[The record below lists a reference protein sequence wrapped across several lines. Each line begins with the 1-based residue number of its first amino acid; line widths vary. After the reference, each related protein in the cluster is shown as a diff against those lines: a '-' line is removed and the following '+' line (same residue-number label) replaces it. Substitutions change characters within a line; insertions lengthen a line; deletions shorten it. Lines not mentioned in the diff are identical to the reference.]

1 MLRIVPPQSI
11 GQTTTDNVLRITLH
25 PPPVSSLPL
34 KKVRIVN
41 NTPFDASGIPVPGR
55 MAIYAEPVKNKKQ
68 V

>member
-1 MLRIVPPQSI
+1 
-11 GQTTTDNVLRITLH
+11 
-25 PPPVSSLPL
+25 VSSLPL